1 MMNSKA
7 LLSKKRN
14 RNKNNSGS
22 NSIKNMNSHSPV
34 FQINGFNIVELHHIE
49 STENKN
55 ISNNREVPKKNI
67 IELKESNSNL
77 HELNQNNSEIK
88 EMTKA
93 KIKNIEEFYTSKF
106 GISTIKENCF
116 KCLMTDFLSNELLY
130 FNTRNELFN
139 YCKYCF
145 VSKRK
150 NLFMDEIIC
159 KENKED
165 FFKANISFLNSW
177 RFFIPKTICKG
188 CFMEIINQKNLISNI
203 KNIFS
208 DIEKDSLCRTNYR
221 NYALFS
227 PRFRAAFSLRNRSK
241 SSRRRSRSYI
251 SRNNKAAFNH
261 NESEVS
267 LNINISNK
275 QSSRKKEDTKIEI
288 ENEKIYNSGVKL
300 EKKNIISVDK
310 SMLGNSVIEELKQI
324 KSNKK
329 NENKKISDGKI
340 IMNENNLNIDKNKHY
355 ININL
360 NINNNFDK
368 KEIINNINFNGQN
381 NINIIKKINNI
392 NNNPINNNLNL
403 ISIKLSELIK
413 DMNAKFQ
420 SFFMSLEY
428 VKRKMAL
435 IIEHMYIFIQKY
447 EYFIKCPTLINNTS
461 IYKDSQILKVSLEED
476 IKSYKIN
483 YLNAKDS
490 SEKLINFLITV
501 ERFIINQKEQ
511 ENLLFLIKCLKQ
523 KVSENKDELGKHE
536 EGINIFKS
544 NLNLLIRFVFEI
556 IKS

>member
-1 MMNSKA
+1 MMNSKP

-14 RNKNNSGS
+14 RNTNSSGS
-22 NSIKNMNSHSPV
+22 NSVKNMNSHSSV
-34 FQINGFNIVELHHIE
+34 FELNGFNIVELHLTE

-55 ISNNREVPKKNI
+55 ISNNIEIPKKNI
-67 IELKESNSNL
+67 IELKEPNLNL
-77 HELNQNNSEIK
+77 HELYQNNAEIK

-130 FNTRNELFN
+130 FNSRNELFN

-150 NLFMDEIIC
+150 NLFMDETIC

-188 CFMEIINQKNLISNI
+188 CFMEIINLKNLISNI

-208 DIEKDSLCRTNYR
+208 DIEKDSLCKTNYR

-241 SSRRRSRSYI
+241 STRRRNRSSI
-251 SRNNKAAFNH
+251 SRNNKSTFNN
-261 NESEVS
+261 NEREVS
-267 LNINISNK
+267 LNININNK
-275 QSSRKKEDTKIEI
+275 QSSRKKEDIKRDF

-310 SMLGNSVIEELKQI
+310 SILGNSVLEELKKN

-329 NENKKISDGKI
+329 SDNKKISDDKI
-340 IMNENNLNIDKNKHY
+340 LVNESNINKHY

-360 NINNNFDK
+360 NINNNLDK

-381 NINIIKKINNI
+381 NINITKNINI
-392 NNNPINNNLNL
+392 NNNQFDINLNYINNNLSGL
-403 ISIKLSELIK
+403 IEET
-413 DMNAKFQ
+413 NAKFNN
-420 SFFMSLEY
+420 FFFSLEN
-428 VKRKMAL
+428 VKRRMIL
-435 IIEHMYIFIQKY
+435 IVEHMFFIIQKFNF
-447 EYFIKCPTLINNTS
+447 FIIYPSLLKNTT
-461 IYKDSQILKVSLEED
+461 IGKDTQLLNASFEED
-476 IKSYKIN
+476 VKNFKLSHIN
-483 YLNAKDS
+483 VKDS
-490 SEKLINFLITV
+490 SEKLIKFLITI
-501 ERFIINQKEQ
+501 EKYILNQKDK
-511 ENLLFLIKCLKQ
+511 ENLFLLIKNLKE
-523 KVSENKDELGKHE
+523 KVSKNINELEKHE
-536 EGINIFKS
+536 PNINNFRNFLSKF
-544 NLNLLIRFVFEI
+544 LRCVLEI
-556 IKS
+556 VES

>member
-14 RNKNNSGS
+14 RNRNNSGS
-22 NSIKNMNSHSPV
+22 SSAKNMNSDSPV
-34 FQINGFNIVELHHIE
+34 IQINGFNIVELHHIE
-49 STENKN
+49 STESKN
-55 ISNNREVPKKNI
+55 IPNNRDVPKKNI

-77 HELNQNNSEIK
+77 HELNPNNAEIK

-130 FNTRNELFN
+130 FNSRNELFN

-150 NLFMDEIIC
+150 NLFMDESIC

-188 CFMEIINQKNLISNI
+188 CFMEIINLKNLISNI

-227 PRFRAAFSLRNRSK
+227 PRFRAAFSLKNRSK
-241 SSRRRSRSYI
+241 NSRRRSRSYI
-251 SRNNKAAFNH
+251 SRNNKAKLNH

-267 LNINISNK
+267 LNININNR
-275 QSSRKKEDTKIEI
+275 QSSRKKEDTKSDF

-310 SMLGNSVIEELKQI
+310 SILGNSFIEELKKI

-329 NENKKISDGKI
+329 NDNKKNSDDKI
-340 IMNENNLNIDKNKHY
+340 IVKEKNINIDKNKHY

-360 NINNNFDK
+360 NINNNLDK

-381 NINIIKKINNI
+381 NINIIKNV
-392 NNNPINNNLNL
+392 NNNTINNNLNL
-403 ISIKLSELIK
+403 ISNLLCELIK
-413 DMNAKFQ
+413 ENNAKFN
-420 SFFMSLEY
+420 SFFISLEN

-435 IIEHMYIFIQKY
+435 TVEHMFFIIQKY
-447 EYFIKCPTLINNTS
+447 PYFISCPTLLKKTT
-461 IYKDSQILKVSLEED
+461 IYKDSQILNASFEED
-476 IKSYKIN
+476 VKNYITN

-490 SEKLINFLITV
+490 SEKLIKFLITA
-501 ERFIINQKEQ
+501 EKFIVNQKEK
-511 ENLLFLIKCLKQ
+511 ENLLLLIKCLNQ
-523 KVSENKDELGKHE
+523 KVNENKNELEKYDERIK
-536 EGINIFKS
+536 IFKN

-556 IKS
+556 VKS

>member
-14 RNKNNSGS
+14 RNRNNSGS
-22 NSIKNMNSHSPV
+22 SSAKNMNSDSPV
-34 FQINGFNIVELHHIE
+34 IQINGFNIVELHHIE
-49 STENKN
+49 STESKN
-55 ISNNREVPKKNI
+55 IPNNRDVPKKNI

-77 HELNQNNSEIK
+77 HELNPNNAEIK

-130 FNTRNELFN
+130 FNSRNELFN

-150 NLFMDEIIC
+150 NLFMDESIC

-188 CFMEIINQKNLISNI
+188 CFMEIINLKNLISNI

-227 PRFRAAFSLRNRSK
+227 PRFRAAFSLKNRSK

-251 SRNNKAAFNH
+251 SRNNKAKLNH

-267 LNINISNK
+267 LNININNR
-275 QSSRKKEDTKIEI
+275 QSSRKKEDTKSDF

-310 SMLGNSVIEELKQI
+310 SILGNSFIEELKKI

-329 NENKKISDGKI
+329 NDNKKISDDKI
-340 IMNENNLNIDKNKHY
+340 IVKEKNINIDKNKHY

-360 NINNNFDK
+360 NINNNLDK

-381 NINIIKKINNI
+381 NINVIKNV
-392 NNNPINNNLNL
+392 NNNTINNNLNL
-403 ISIKLSELIK
+403 ISNLLCELIK
-413 DMNAKFQ
+413 ENNAKFN
-420 SFFMSLEY
+420 SFFISLEN

-435 IIEHMYIFIQKY
+435 TVEHMFFIIQKY
-447 EYFIKCPTLINNTS
+447 PYFISCPTLLKKTT
-461 IYKDSQILKVSLEED
+461 IYKDSQILNASFEED
-476 IKSYKIN
+476 VKNYITN

-490 SEKLINFLITV
+490 SEKLIKFLITA
-501 ERFIINQKEQ
+501 EKFIVNQKEK
-511 ENLLFLIKCLKQ
+511 ENLLLLIKCLNQ
-523 KVSENKDELGKHE
+523 KVNENKNELEKYDERIK
-536 EGINIFKS
+536 IFKN

-556 IKS
+556 VKS

>member
-1 MMNSKA
+1 MNSKA

-14 RNKNNSGS
+14 RNRNNSGS
-22 NSIKNMNSHSPV
+22 NSAKIVDSHSPM
-34 FQINGFNIVELHHIE
+34 FQLNGFNVVELHHTE

-77 HELNQNNSEIK
+77 HELNENNTEIK

-130 FNTRNELFN
+130 FNSRNELFN

-150 NLFMDEIIC
+150 NLFMDEAIC

-188 CFMEIINQKNLISNI
+188 CFMEIINLKNLISNI

-227 PRFRAAFSLRNRSK
+227 PRFRAAFSLKNRSK

-251 SRNNKAAFNH
+251 SRNNKSASNY

-288 ENEKIYNSGVKL
+288 ENEKIYNSAVKV
-300 EKKNIISVDK
+300 EKKNIISIDK
-310 SMLGNSVIEELKQI
+310 KMLGNSFIEELKQV

-329 NENKKISDGKI
+329 SENKKISDDKI
-340 IMNENNLNIDKNKHY
+340 VMNEKNINIEKNKNY

-360 NINNNFDK
+360 NISNNLDK
-368 KEIINNINFNGQN
+368 KEIINNINFIGQN
-381 NINIIKKINNI
+381 NINLIKNVNA
-392 NNNPINNNLNL
+392 NNNTFNNNLNL
-403 ISIKLSELIK
+403 ISYKLNELIK
-413 DMNAKFQ
+413 EMNSKFH
-420 SFFMSLEY
+420 SFFISLEN
-428 VKRKMAL
+428 VKRKMAV
-435 IIEHMYIFIQKY
+435 IIESMFIIIQKF
-447 EYFIKCPTLINNTS
+447 ELFLILPILLKNTK
-461 IYKDSQILKVSLEED
+461 IVKESQSLNASFEED
-476 IKSYKIN
+476 VKSYKLN
-483 YLNAKDS
+483 YLNVKDS
-490 SEKLINFLITV
+490 SEKLIKFLTTV
-501 ERFIINQKEQ
+501 EKFVNNKEKG
-511 ENLLFLIKCLKQ
+511 NLFLLIKYLKQ
-523 KVSENKDELGKHE
+523 KVTENTNELDKHDEK
-536 EGINIFKS
+536 INNFK
-544 NLNLLIRFVFEI
+544 NNMNLLLRLVLEI
-556 IKS
+556 VKS

>member
-14 RNKNNSGS
+14 RNRNNSGS
-22 NSIKNMNSHSPV
+22 SSAKNMNSDSPV
-34 FQINGFNIVELHHIE
+34 IQINGFNIVELHHIE
-49 STENKN
+49 STESKN
-55 ISNNREVPKKNI
+55 IPNNRDVPKKNI

-77 HELNQNNSEIK
+77 HELNPNNAEIK

-130 FNTRNELFN
+130 FNSRNELFN

-150 NLFMDEIIC
+150 NLFMDESIC

-188 CFMEIINQKNLISNI
+188 CFMEIINLKNLISNI

-227 PRFRAAFSLRNRSK
+227 PRFRAAFSLKNRSK

-251 SRNNKAAFNH
+251 SRNNKAKLNH

-267 LNINISNK
+267 LNININNR
-275 QSSRKKEDTKIEI
+275 QSSRKKEDTKSDF

-310 SMLGNSVIEELKQI
+310 SILGSSFIEELKKI

-329 NENKKISDGKI
+329 NDNKKISDDKI
-340 IMNENNLNIDKNKHY
+340 IVKEKNINIDKNKHY

-360 NINNNFDK
+360 NINNNLDK

-381 NINIIKKINNI
+381 NINIIKNV
-392 NNNPINNNLNL
+392 NNNTINNNLNL
-403 ISIKLSELIK
+403 ISNLLCELIK
-413 DMNAKFQ
+413 ENNAKFN
-420 SFFMSLEY
+420 SFFISLEN

-435 IIEHMYIFIQKY
+435 TVEHMFFIIQKY
-447 EYFIKCPTLINNTS
+447 PYFISCPTLLKKTT
-461 IYKDSQILKVSLEED
+461 IYKDSQILNASFEED
-476 IKSYKIN
+476 VKNYITN

-490 SEKLINFLITV
+490 SEKLIKFLITA
-501 ERFIINQKEQ
+501 EKFIVNQKEK
-511 ENLLFLIKCLKQ
+511 ENLLLLIKCLNQ
-523 KVSENKDELGKHE
+523 KVNENKNELEKYDERIK
-536 EGINIFKS
+536 IFKN

-556 IKS
+556 VKS

>member
-14 RNKNNSGS
+14 RNRNNSGS
-22 NSIKNMNSHSPV
+22 SSAKNMNSDSPV
-34 FQINGFNIVELHHIE
+34 IQINGFNIVELHHIE
-49 STENKN
+49 STESKN
-55 ISNNREVPKKNI
+55 IPNNRDVPKKNI

-77 HELNQNNSEIK
+77 HELNPNNAEIK

-130 FNTRNELFN
+130 FNSRNELFN

-150 NLFMDEIIC
+150 NLFMDESIC

-188 CFMEIINQKNLISNI
+188 CFMEIINLKNLISNI

-208 DIEKDSLCRTNYR
+208 DIEKDSLCKTNYR

-241 SSRRRSRSYI
+241 SSRRRNRSSI
-251 SRNNKAAFNH
+251 SRNNKAKLNH

-267 LNINISNK
+267 LNININNR
-275 QSSRKKEDTKIEI
+275 QSSRKKEDTKSDF

-310 SMLGNSVIEELKQI
+310 SILGNSFIEELKKI

-329 NENKKISDGKI
+329 NDNKKNSDDKI
-340 IMNENNLNIDKNKHY
+340 IVKEKNINIDKNKHY

-360 NINNNFDK
+360 NINNNLDK

-381 NINIIKKINNI
+381 NINIIKNV
-392 NNNPINNNLNL
+392 NNNTINNNLNL
-403 ISIKLSELIK
+403 ISNLLCELIK
-413 DMNAKFQ
+413 ENNAKFN
-420 SFFMSLEY
+420 SFFISLEN

-435 IIEHMYIFIQKY
+435 TVEHMFFIIQKY
-447 EYFIKCPTLINNTS
+447 PYFISCPTLLKKTT
-461 IYKDSQILKVSLEED
+461 IYKDSQILNASFEED
-476 IKSYKIN
+476 VKNYITN

-490 SEKLINFLITV
+490 SEKLIKFLITA
-501 ERFIINQKEQ
+501 EKFIVNQKEK
-511 ENLLFLIKCLKQ
+511 ENLLLLIKCLNQ
-523 KVSENKDELGKHE
+523 KVNENKNELEKYDERIK
-536 EGINIFKS
+536 IFKN

-556 IKS
+556 VKS